1 MKEKWISHPTILEGK
16 NVELI
21 PLEKEHFEELYAAA
35 ADKDLWT
42 LIPTDGS
49 DKSIFYQNYEFA
61 LSEREAGRQYPFVIR
76 HKKTQKLIGST
87 RFFEIYPS
95 DKKLE
100 IGWTWITKEF
110 WGTSVNLECKL
121 LLLSYCFDVLKTN
134 RIQLKTKDDNFRS
147 RKAIEK
153 IGGVFEGILR
163 KDKIQNDGTTR
174 NAAYYSILDDE
185 WENAKLKIE
194 TLIKEKEAS
203 ELKQFSEKQYGIK

>member
-1 MKEKWISHPTILEGK
+1 MTEKWILHPTILEGTH
-16 NVELI
+16 VELI

-49 DKSIFYQNYEFA
+49 DKAIFYKNYELA
-61 LSEREAGRQYPFVIR
+61 LSERDNGNQYPFVIR
-76 HKKTQKLIGST
+76 HKETQKLIGST

-110 WGTSVNLECKL
+110 WGSAVNLECKL
-121 LLLSYCFDVLKTN
+121 LLLTYCFEVLKTN
-134 RIQLKTKDDNFRS
+134 RVQLKTKDDNLRS

-185 WENAKLKIE
+185 WNTAKQKIE
-194 TLIKEKEAS
+194 TLIKEKEIS
-203 ELKQFSEKQYGIK
+203 INS

>member
-1 MKEKWISHPTILEGK
+1 MTEKWILHPTILEGTH
-16 NVELI
+16 VELI

-49 DKSIFYQNYEFA
+49 DKAIFYKNYKLA
-61 LSEREAGRQYPFVIR
+61 LSERDNGNQYPFVIR
-76 HKKTQKLIGST
+76 HKETQKLIGST

-110 WGTSVNLECKL
+110 WGSVVNLECKL
-121 LLLSYCFDVLKTN
+121 LLLTYCFEVLKTN
-134 RIQLKTKDDNFRS
+134 RVQLKTKDDNLRS

-185 WENAKLKIE
+185 WNTAKQKIE
-194 TLIKEKEAS
+194 TLIKEKEIS
-203 ELKQFSEKQYGIK
+203 INS

>member
-1 MKEKWISHPTILEGK
+1 MKEKWISHPTILEGTHI
-16 NVELI
+16 ELI

-49 DKSIFYQNYEFA
+49 DKTIFYQNYEFA
-61 LSEREAGRQYPFVIR
+61 LSERENGNQYPFVIR
-76 HKKTQKLIGST
+76 HKETQKLIGST

-100 IGWTWITKEF
+100 IGWTWITKDF

-121 LLLSYCFDVLKTN
+121 LLLTYCFEVLKTN
-134 RIQLKTKDDNFRS
+134 RVQLKTKDDNFRS

-153 IGGVFEGILR
+153 IGGIFEGILR

-174 NAAYYSILDDE
+174 NAAYYSILNDE
-185 WENAKLKIE
+185 WDAAKLKIE

-203 ELKQFSEKQYGIK
+203 TKEFQ

>member
-1 MKEKWISHPTILEGK
+1 MTEKWILHPTILEGTH
-16 NVELI
+16 VELI

-49 DKSIFYQNYEFA
+49 DKAIFYKNYKLA
-61 LSEREAGRQYPFVIR
+61 LSERDNGNQYPFVIR
-76 HKKTQKLIGST
+76 HKETQKLIGST

-110 WGTSVNLECKL
+110 WGSSVNLECKL
-121 LLLSYCFDVLKTN
+121 LLLTYCFEVLKTN
-134 RIQLKTKDDNFRS
+134 RVQLKTKDDNLRS

-185 WENAKLKIE
+185 WNTAKQKIE
-194 TLIKEKEAS
+194 TLIKEKEIS
-203 ELKQFSEKQYGIK
+203 INS

>member
-1 MKEKWISHPTILEGK
+1 MKEQWISHPTILEGA

-21 PLEKEHFEELYAAA
+21 PLEKEHLEELYIAA

-42 LIPTDGS
+42 LIPTDGT
-49 DKSIFYQNYEFA
+49 DKTVFYQNYEFA
-61 LSEREAGRQYPFVIR
+61 LSEREKGNQYPFVIR
-76 HKKTQKLIGST
+76 HKETQKLIGST

-100 IGWTWITKEF
+100 IGWTWITKDF

-121 LLLSYCFDVLKTN
+121 LLLTYCFEVLKTN
-134 RIQLKTKDDNFRS
+134 RVQLKTKDDNFRS

-185 WENAKLKIE
+185 WDAAKQKIE
-194 TLIKEKEAS
+194 TLIQEKETS
-203 ELKQFSEKQYGIK
+203 VKS

>member
-1 MKEKWISHPTILEGK
+1 MTEKWILHPTILEGTH
-16 NVELI
+16 VELI

-49 DKSIFYQNYEFA
+49 DKAIFYKNYKLA
-61 LSEREAGRQYPFVIR
+61 LSERDNGNQYPFVIR
-76 HKKTQKLIGST
+76 HKETQKLIGST

-110 WGTSVNLECKL
+110 WGSSVNLECKL
-121 LLLSYCFDVLKTN
+121 LLLTYCFEVLKAN
-134 RIQLKTKDDNFRS
+134 RVQLKTKDDNLRS

-185 WENAKLKIE
+185 WNTAKQKIE
-194 TLIKEKEAS
+194 TLIKEKEIS
-203 ELKQFSEKQYGIK
+203 INS

>member
-1 MKEKWISHPTILEGK
+1 MTEKWILHPTILEGTH
-16 NVELI
+16 VELI

-49 DKSIFYQNYEFA
+49 DKAIFYKNYKLA
-61 LSEREAGRQYPFVIR
+61 LSERDNGNQYPFVIR
-76 HKKTQKLIGST
+76 HKETQKLIGST

-110 WGTSVNLECKL
+110 WGSSVNLECKL
-121 LLLSYCFDVLKTN
+121 LLLTYCFEVLKTN
-134 RIQLKTKDDNFRS
+134 RVQLKTKDDNLRS

-185 WENAKLKIE
+185 WNTAKQKLE
-194 TLIKEKEAS
+194 TLIKEKEIS
-203 ELKQFSEKQYGIK
+203 INS